1 MRGGTHYSI
10 ISPAPCRCDGIGR
23 RSGLKI
29 HRWRH
34 RAGSSPAT
42 GTSSSQATYRLRR
55 AFSLHCKA
63 HRALILLLLASKS
76 QPLTLGCDLVFGAD
90 LNAAASILLRCSQ
103 IKAPAK
109 AGAFI
114 WGAAG
119 SFQCSAEVN
128 SACAKVFAQGENAC
142 TAHQRRPTMWGPT
155 FSCNLHGCD
164 GPQKF
169 RMRQHSELFVFT
181 PLWGTDPS
189 RYAWPP

>member
-42 GTSSSQATYRLRR
+42 GTTSPRTSYRSRR
-55 AFSLHCKA
+55 LFCKS
-63 HRALILLLLASKS
+63 HLSLILSRLLSKS
-76 QPLTLGCDLVFGAD
+76 NPLRWASIWFFGAD
-90 LNAAASILLRCSQ
+90 LNAAASILLRCSK

-114 WGAAG
+114 LGAAG